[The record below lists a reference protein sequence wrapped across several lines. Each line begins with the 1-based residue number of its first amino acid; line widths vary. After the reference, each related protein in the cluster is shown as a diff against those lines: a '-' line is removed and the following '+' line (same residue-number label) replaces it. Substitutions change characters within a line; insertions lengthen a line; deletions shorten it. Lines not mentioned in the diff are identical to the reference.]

1 MLQQQA
7 LELLK
12 SGANVFITGSAGSGK
27 TYLLNQFIDYLRQ
40 YQVPVG
46 ITASTGIAA
55 THIGGQTIHSF
66 TSLGVRDH
74 IGERELE
81 QIKSRHPVSK
91 RLRAIKVLI
100 VDEISML
107 AGNTLANV
115 DSILRYVR
123 AHNQAFGGVQLVL
136 CGDFFQLPPVSRS
149 GQDLRSIIAFMHPV
163 WLSAKLKICYLTE
176 QHRQSES
183 RLLRLL
189 NEMRLGAISSASTQA
204 LQHKLNSEPASEAK
218 IKLYTHNVDVDS
230 YNLSQ
235 LAGLEGDSELYSAST
250 SGANA
255 LVEQLRRS
263 VLAPALLELKTGA
276 RVMFVKNNYDRGH
289 FNGSLGVV
297 RGFTREEKWPV
308 VDCANGLTI
317 TAEPAEWSIE
327 NEYGEKLASY
337 SQIPLR
343 LAWAITVH
351 KSQGMT
357 LDSAELDLSK
367 CFESGQGYVALSR
380 LRAFSEL
387 QLSGIN
393 DQALEMNQLVRRADQ
408 RFQALSEDNLQA
420 WQALSPQQQQQQIQQ
435 AQRRLG
441 AITPKAN
448 QADSKP
454 SKPSTYEL
462 TLELVEQGLSLE
474 AIAQLR
480 ELTIGTIIGHL
491 RHLRQQ
497 DPELDLS
504 AYQPDEA
511 IVAAVAGVLAQH
523 HPDVEPDY
531 YDQRGR
537 LRLGIIYTDL
547 EQKYSYEQLN
557 LALLFV
563 DG

>member
-136 CGDFFQLPPVSRS
+136 CGDFFQLPPVNRS

-163 WLSAKLKICYLTE
+163 WLSAELKICYLTE

-189 NEMRLGAISSASTQA
+189 NEMRLGAISAASTQA

-255 LVEQLRRS
+255 LIEQLRRS

-480 ELTIGTIIGHL
+480 ELTVGTIIGHL

-504 AYQPDEA
+504 LYQPDEA